1 MVIIKPAIDMA
12 THGEAQAKRG
22 ARRGEHPAPP
32 VRGMLEF
39 AISIAGVIKTR
50 LPVDL

>member
-1 MVIIKPAIDMA
+1 MVAIESAIDMA
-12 THGEAQAKRG
+12 THGEA
-22 ARRGEHPAPP
+22 P
-32 VRGMLEF
+32 VCGMLEF